1 MSDLLKRLNELCEVE
16 TGRSFREMTT
26 LRIGGPVDYVCYP
39 ENDLALDGL
48 IQLLKNENIP
58 YKFLGKGSDLLC
70 SDKPYHGA
78 VIRLDRYLDEYYFV
92 QDSILAQAGCSIISL
107 AVNAMK
113 QGLSGLEFA
122 SGIPGT
128 IGGAIFMNAG
138 AYKSSISDI
147 LTRVLVYKDG
157 NFVWMSNEECMFGYR
172 SSIFQSHRD
181 WIILAAEFHME
192 YKSVDKISERMESRR
207 ERRMQS
213 QPLDKPSCGSVFRN
227 PEGQNAWALV
237 EGIGYSGKC
246 IGNAQVS
253 EKHCNFIV
261 NLGNARAD
269 DYLALVKEIQQK
281 VKEEYHVE
289 LHTEMERFNW
299 DEQ

>member
-107 AVNAMK
+107 AVNAM
-113 QGLSGLEFA
+113 
-122 SGIPGT
+122 
-128 IGGAIFMNAG
+128 
-138 AYKSSISDI
+138 
-147 LTRVLVYKDG
+147 
-157 NFVWMSNEECMFGYR
+157 
-172 SSIFQSHRD
+172 
-181 WIILAAEFHME
+181 
-192 YKSVDKISERMESRR
+192 
-207 ERRMQS
+207 
-213 QPLDKPSCGSVFRN
+213 
-227 PEGQNAWALV
+227 
-237 EGIGYSGKC
+237 
-246 IGNAQVS
+246 
-253 EKHCNFIV
+253 
-261 NLGNARAD
+261 
-269 DYLALVKEIQQK
+269 
-281 VKEEYHVE
+281 
-289 LHTEMERFNW
+289 
-299 DEQ
+299 

>member
-26 LRIGGPVDYVCYP
+26 LRIGGPIDYVCYP

-48 IQLLKNENIP
+48 IQLLKKENIP

-78 VIRLDRYLDEYYFV
+78 VIRLDRYLDEYYFA

-138 AYKSSISDI
+138 AYKSSISEI

-157 NFVWMSNEECMFGYR
+157 NFVWMSNKECMFGYR
-172 SSIFQSHRD
+172 SSIFQAHRD

-237 EGIGYSGKC
+237 EGIGYRGKC

-261 NLGNARAD
+261 NLGNAKAD

-281 VKEEYHVE
+281 VKEEYNIE